1 MHVVPPFQHARAVC
15 ISASLSLQPGVWPRQ
30 VRDAAFLFRYNE
42 PVLLLLHEA
51 GLDWAGRA
59 RRGGK
64 DGAQPL
70 IATQLTQYATTSY
83 SARP

>member
-1 MHVVPPFQHARAVC
+1 MGSLHLVYTMLHKADQPSQQH
-15 ISASLSLQPGVWPRQ
+15 ISARVLTVEIWTMWQ

-64 DGAQPL
+64 DG
-70 IATQLTQYATTSY
+70 TSA
-83 SARP
+83 STHTVSIC